1 MQPMKSTL
9 LLLTLIGAGN
19 ATPAAAENPLG
30 FYLGGAFGE
39 SQISI
44 ASDGLVPSSVD
55 LFTQNN
61 LGYEFMAGVRPLP
74 WIGAELAYVNL
85 GHPDGNLAGAPA
97 NADIQGGSAFGVV
110 YLPLPG
116 FELFA
121 KAGAARLQTSV
132 NGRTYSTCVAL
143 DLPCP
148 STYPFQVDRT
158 NTTFATGAGGQLRF
172 GQLAVRLQYEYFPIP
187 SEHTGM
193 FSLGLNWTF

>member
-1 MQPMKSTL
+1 MKASL
-9 LLLTLIGAGN
+9 LLALVGAGS
-19 ATPAAAENPLG
+19 AVPAWAENPLG

-44 ASDGLVPSSVD
+44 ASDGLVPTSVD
-55 LFTQNN
+55 VFSQNN
-61 LGYEFMAGVRPLP
+61 MAYEFMAGVRPLP

-85 GHPDGNLAGAPA
+85 GRPSGTLAGAPA
-97 NADIQGGSAFGVV
+97 NAEIQGASAFGVA

-132 NGRTYSTCVAL
+132 NGQTYSACLAL

-148 STYPFQVDRT
+148 STIPFRVSQT

-172 GQLAVRLQYEYFPIP
+172 DQLAVRLQYEYFPIP
-187 SEHTGM
+187 NERTGM